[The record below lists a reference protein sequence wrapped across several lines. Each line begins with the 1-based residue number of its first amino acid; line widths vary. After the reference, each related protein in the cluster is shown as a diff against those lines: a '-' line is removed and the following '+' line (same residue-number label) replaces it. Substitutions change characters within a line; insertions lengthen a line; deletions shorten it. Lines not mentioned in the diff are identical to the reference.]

1 MLQIKK
7 IYLKNKKYSMM
18 FLTFY
23 RKIIE
28 MSKYGRDL
36 KKNPFSSFV
45 FYLFPFSS
53 LFSFPF
59 FFPSF
64 KILGGG
70 NFPSNMDGARAP
82 IALPPPEYAPVC
94 VECVKIQ
101 SFFLSFIG

>member
-7 IYLKNKKYSMM
+7 IYLKNEKYSMM

-23 RKIIE
+23 RKIME

-70 NFPSNMDGARAP
+70 AISPQIWMGHVPPLPS
-82 IALPPPEYAPVC
+82 PP
-94 VECVKIQ
+94 
-101 SFFLSFIG
+101 